1 MTFSGD
7 LIPAE
12 PEYRPEPAYPV
23 FFGISLTPV
32 ISGIL
37 LGTLGLLGATWMF
50 FNLIQPALEK
60 YQQLN
65 ASVQEKQAQ
74 LDQQE
79 AIQKQLKQAEA
90 SLTEAKSQRQNVL
103 NLYAN
108 VSTLDTILLD
118 INRQIEQRNANL
130 AQAKRDKLA
139 TCPAWVRDNLR
150 EVEDQAGA
158 LVAKSQL
165 KKFTPDAKTSGII
178 NDGSYGAALNNKLKR
193 QTATVSFEGG
203 FNQTQSILR
212 SMERLQPLLLFKN
225 VEVSLAG
232 PNSQSPRRLFEVN
245 GNTVNFLDNC
255 QPEPTLTTTFQLEAP
270 MPLTPAEM
278 KAANPPA
285 APNPGATPGSPAANP
300 APAAPAPT
308 P

>member
-12 PEYRPEPAYPV
+12 PEYRPEPTYPAV
-23 FFGISLTPV
+23 FGITLTPV
-32 ISGIL
+32 ISGLL
-37 LGTLGLLGATWMF
+37 LGALGLLGATWIF

-90 SLTEAKSQRQNVL
+90 SLTEAKSQRQSVL
-103 NLYAN
+103 SLYAN
-108 VSTLDTILLD
+108 TSTLDTILLD
-118 INRQIEQRNANL
+118 INRQIEQRNSNL

-150 EVEDQAGA
+150 EVEDQVGG

-165 KKFTPDAKTSGII
+165 KKFTPDPKTSGII
-178 NDGSYGAALNNKLKR
+178 SDGSYGAALNNKLKR
-193 QTATVSFEGG
+193 QTASVSFEGS

-212 SMERLQPLLLFKN
+212 SMERLQPL
-225 VEVSLAG
+225 
-232 PNSQSPRRLFEVN
+232 
-245 GNTVNFLDNC
+245 
-255 QPEPTLTTTFQLEAP
+255 
-270 MPLTPAEM
+270 
-278 KAANPPA
+278 
-285 APNPGATPGSPAANP
+285 
-300 APAAPAPT
+300 
-308 P
+308 